1 MSDLDGYAANP
12 IAESECQDLFARAL
26 GFANLALWS
35 ALWVTLREMEI
46 LEEEE
51 VLLLLE
57 RARVYLI
64 PSIENAEGDPQVI
77 SLAVRL
83 VNEIVREHK
92 QQPT

>member
-1 MSDLDGYAANP
+1 MSDSDGYVANP
-12 IAESECQDLFARAL
+12 ITEGECQDLFARFL

-35 ALWVTLREMEI
+35 ALWVTLREMEV

-51 VLLLLE
+51 VLLILE

-77 SLAVRL
+77 SMAVRL

-92 QQPT
+92 QQLT

>member
-1 MSDLDGYAANP
+1 MSDSDGYAANP
-12 IAESECQDLFARAL
+12 IAESECQDLFARSL

-46 LEEEE
+46 LEEED

>member
-1 MSDLDGYAANP
+1 M
-12 IAESECQDLFARAL
+12 
-26 GFANLALWS
+26 
-35 ALWVTLREMEI
+35 TLREMEI
-46 LEEEE
+46 LEEED